1 MKTVSVRISKSF
13 HLIITNHFIQICELC
28 FPSLKRTLLTRS
40 TYGTVTCLISKWFSC
55 KIKKKKLFH
64 KIMFCNTFATAEDAQ
79 SGVQFYFSQQLLLP
93 ERLQDI
99 FISEGVMLNNIL
111 RKSIQNWRHS
121 NCAIKLN
128 SYGHWNQLL
137 SHHNLYKDIGVCR
150 VGSRCLS
157 CHSCRSHTPNQSL
170 QVHYLHPAKDNWS
183 LSKIFWQQ
191 YNVHIYMDKM
201 VSVHYK
207 KSYKVI

>member
-1 MKTVSVRISKSF
+1 
-13 HLIITNHFIQICELC
+13 
-28 FPSLKRTLLTRS
+28 
-40 TYGTVTCLISKWFSC
+40 
-55 KIKKKKLFH
+55 
-64 KIMFCNTFATAEDAQ
+64 MFCNTFATAEDAQ
-79 SGVQFYFSQQLLLP
+79 SGVQFYFSQQLLLT

-111 RKSIQNWRHS
+111 HKSIQNWRHS

-128 SYGHWNQLL
+128 LYGHWCELL
-137 SHHNLYKDIGVCR
+137 SHHNLYKDIDVCR

-183 LSKIFWQQ
+183 LPKIFWKQ
-191 YNVHIYMDKM
+191 YIFTWIRWSQYITRRAISWYRLVFRAYIRPPKHREWVQCRLVLLPSLLLPWINW
-201 VSVHYK
+201 S
-207 KSYKVI
+207 